1 MKNIAVIGANF
12 GDESKGKTVDYWV
25 KKLQEQQQDC
35 MVIRYSGS
43 NNATHT
49 VYKNSTLYH
58 AFSSIGSGGFR
69 NVPTYLS
76 QYFIVDPVALARERH
91 SLKQKFPAY
100 DAPIYID
107 PRCRLVT
114 PYDVVINRLKEHFAG
129 EQRHGSTGNGLNECI
144 QRQAILPFFVQD
156 LSQSID
162 ILRKIHAY
170 FLKFL
175 NQYDQIHLDT
185 LNAELKKTVLFCL
198 DADNIAVIAEKYEE
212 LYASHYRLTHPNLQY
227 YSCIFEGSQG
237 LALDQDAKHFPY
249 VTHAKTGVANILN
262 ICQEFHVRLDQVY
275 YLSRCYLTRH
285 GYDPFFNQNYHHDVQ
300 QDFRIYDVTNV
311 KNPWQGAM
319 QYDYLNV
326 DEMEQRI
333 TEDFQQCAA
342 IFPNCQSSRVFSC
355 LDQIQAEFK
364 VHLHQKLMAFSNFQQ
379 FLQQC
384 YPQTWQDFIL
394 HDHPCNDP
402 EN

>member
-114 PYDVVINRLKEHFAG
+114 PYDVVINRLK
-129 EQRHGSTGNGLNECI
+129 
-144 QRQAILPFFVQD
+144 
-156 LSQSID
+156 
-162 ILRKIHAY
+162 
-170 FLKFL
+170 
-175 NQYDQIHLDT
+175 
-185 LNAELKKTVLFCL
+185 
-198 DADNIAVIAEKYEE
+198 
-212 LYASHYRLTHPNLQY
+212 
-227 YSCIFEGSQG
+227 
-237 LALDQDAKHFPY
+237 
-249 VTHAKTGVANILN
+249 
-262 ICQEFHVRLDQVY
+262 
-275 YLSRCYLTRH
+275 
-285 GYDPFFNQNYHHDVQ
+285 
-300 QDFRIYDVTNV
+300 
-311 KNPWQGAM
+311 
-319 QYDYLNV
+319 
-326 DEMEQRI
+326 
-333 TEDFQQCAA
+333 
-342 IFPNCQSSRVFSC
+342 
-355 LDQIQAEFK
+355 
-364 VHLHQKLMAFSNFQQ
+364 
-379 FLQQC
+379 
-384 YPQTWQDFIL
+384 
-394 HDHPCNDP
+394 
-402 EN
+402 